1 MENVKSKPFFVI
13 NNTYASNFTL
23 HDILFILESFVLF
36 AKRLLYQNFSYSII
50 WEVSYVIYFFQFLKP
65 FPDGDYLV
73 KTMETW
79 VCEICKIC
87 MKTSELNVFKV
98 NNKSTRTRCCSGVL
112 CLYDQLQRCR
122 YWGLS
127 HTLRWSN
134 WKFWWGRLLPGEGN
148 LRRCDFGDWNLF
160 QS

>member
-13 NNTYASNFTL
+13 NNIYASNFTL

-87 MKTSELNVFKV
+87 MKTSELK
-98 NNKSTRTRCCSGVL
+98 
-112 CLYDQLQRCR
+112 
-122 YWGLS
+122 
-127 HTLRWSN
+127 
-134 WKFWWGRLLPGEGN
+134 KFWWGRLLPGEGN